1 MSLNTIHIEDL
12 PYTADSS
19 RWFDRLRALPRPM
32 FLDSCHPHCSQGRFD
47 ILLADPLIEID
58 FNSTNSTS
66 YNDILKYLQ
75 ELESAWQQVRCAA
88 ADTLP
93 FCGGLAGYL
102 DYEIGLPLQHLPP
115 IAGARARVGLY
126 DWALVQDHVLGRCS
140 FVALPGQAAA
150 RRRRLLERLREPASE
165 GGQRHGF
172 ELLNSFSNG
181 LPRQHY
187 EQAFR
192 QVQHYIHA
200 GDCYQVNLARRFSAP
215 FAGDP
220 WAAYQLLRP
229 LAAAPFAGYVDGGDA
244 KLLCLSPERFLR
256 AVGRH
261 VETRPIKGTRAR
273 TADPSA
279 DRLAAEELLRS
290 PKDRAENLMIVD
302 LLRNDIGRN
311 CRPGSIQVD
320 GLFDLESYPSVHHLV
335 STVSGELRE
344 DCSPLDLLRD
354 SFPGGS
360 ITGAPKRRAMEIIAE
375 LEPDRRQAYCGSI
388 FYLSADGQ
396 MDSNIAI
403 RSLLCRDGEIS
414 CWGGGGLVADS
425 QCQLEYQETWDKVG
439 RYLEQLERTALRA

>member
-1 MSLNTIHIEDL
+1 MSLNAIHIEDL
-12 PYTADSS
+12 PYTADSCS
-19 RWFDRLRALPRPM
+19 WFDRLRKLPRPL
-32 FLDSCHPHCSQGRFD
+32 FLDSSRPHSHQGRFD
-47 ILLADPLIEID
+47 ILLADPVEEID
-58 FNSTNSTS
+58 FNCSKSDS
-66 YNDILKYLQ
+66 YEDLIKYFR
-75 ELESAWQQVRCAA
+75 ELDAAWQRARCAA

-102 DYEIGLPLQHLPP
+102 DYELGLPLQRLPAV
-115 IAGARARVGLY
+115 AGARARVGFY

-140 FVALPGQAAA
+140 YVALPGQNPA
-150 RRRRLLERLREPASE
+150 RRRALLERLCEPMSE
-165 GGQRHGF
+165 AGQQSAFR
-172 ELLNSFSNG
+172 LTADFSND
-181 LPRQHY
+181 LPRDSY

-192 QVQHYIHA
+192 QVQHYIYA
-200 GDCYQVNLARRFSAP
+200 GDCYQVNLARCFSASYT
-215 FAGDP
+215 GDP
-220 WAAYQLLRP
+220 WDAYRLLRP
-229 LAAAPFAGYVDGGDA
+229 LAAAPFAAFYDSGDA
-244 KLLCLSPERFLR
+244 QLLSLSPERFLR

-273 TADPSA
+273 TGDPGA

-320 GLFDLESYPSVHHLV
+320 GLFELESYPSVHHLV
-335 STVSGELRE
+335 STVTGELRD

-360 ITGAPKRRAMEIIAE
+360 ITGAPKRRAMQIIDE
-375 LEPDRRQAYCGSI
+375 LEPARRQAYCGSV

-403 RSLLCRDGEIS
+403 RSLLCRDGEIN

-439 RYLEQLERTALRA
+439 RFVERLEQTALRA